1 MSLST
6 NRPISF
12 IFLLRDRLPVVIDHF
27 AHPSIPNPV
36 PSRDSLHEI
45 PGYSSFLSLY
55 RQPGSNVYVKISG
68 QYRIVPP
75 NTDGT
80 TDDNDPGM
88 SALKNVFFELLQI
101 DPTRL
106 VWGSDWPHTR
116 FEGIDTVGWARTVV
130 GWCHEFAARSQGV
143 EDVQAVDEEEVK
155 ERARRLVEMVF
166 KTNAD
171 ELWLGRDRVIPSS
184 REPLIEDEERQR

>member
-1 MSLST
+1 
-6 NRPISF
+6 
-12 IFLLRDRLPVVIDHF
+12 V
-27 AHPSIPNPV
+27 PN
-36 PSRDSLHEI
+36 SESLHEI
-45 PGYSSFLSLY
+45 PGYSAFLSLY

-80 TDDNDPGM
+80 NEDSDPGM
-88 SALKNVFFELLQI
+88 SALKNMFFEVLRI

-130 GWCHEFAARSQGV
+130 GWCQEFAARSQGV
-143 EDVQAVDEEEVK
+143 EGVQAVDESKVEK
-155 ERARRLVEMVF
+155 SAKRLVEMVF

-171 ELWLGRDRVIPSS
+171 ELWLGRDRVKPSS
-184 REPLIEDEERQR
+184 REPIVEGEERQR

>member
-1 MSLST
+1 M
-6 NRPISF
+6 
-12 IFLLRDRLPVVIDHF
+12 IDHF
-27 AHPSIPNPV
+27 AHPSIPNSV
-36 PSRDSLHEI
+36 PNSDSLHEI

-75 NTDGT
+75 KSDGT
-80 TDDNDPGM
+80 DNENDLGM
-88 SALKNVFFELLQI
+88 SALKEMYFELLQI

-130 GWCHEFAARSQGV
+130 GWCQEFGARSQDEEG
-143 EDVQAVDEEEVK
+143 VQAVDESKVE
-155 ERARRLVEMVF
+155 ERAKRLVEMVF

-171 ELWLGRDRVIPSS
+171 ELWLGRDRVKPSS
-184 REPLIEDEERQR
+184 REPLIEDEGRRR

>member
-1 MSLST
+1 
-6 NRPISF
+6 
-12 IFLLRDRLPVVIDHF
+12 VIDHF
-27 AHPSIPNPV
+27 AHPSIPTPV
-36 PSRDSLHEI
+36 PKSDSLHEI

-80 TDDNDPGM
+80 NDDIDPGIL
-88 SALKNVFFELLQI
+88 ALKGMFFELLRI

-130 GWCHEFAARSQGV
+130 GWCQEYAARPQGE
-143 EDVQAVDEEEVK
+143 EDVQAGKVE
-155 ERARRLVEMVF
+155 ERAKRLVEMVF

-171 ELWLGRDRVIPSS
+171 ELWLGRDRVYPSS
-184 REPLIEDEERQR
+184 REPIVEGEERQR

>member
-1 MSLST
+1 
-6 NRPISF
+6 
-12 IFLLRDRLPVVIDHF
+12 VIDHF
-27 AHPSIPNPV
+27 AHP
-36 PSRDSLHEI
+36 SLHEI

-80 TDDNDPGM
+80 NDDSNPGM
-88 SALKNVFFELLQI
+88 SALKEMFFELLQS

-130 GWCHEFAARSQGV
+130 GWCQEYAARSQG
-143 EDVQAVDEEEVK
+143 EADEQAVDEAEVK
-155 ERARRLVEMVF
+155 ERARRLVETVF

-171 ELWLGRDRVIPSS
+171 ELWLGKDRVKPSS
-184 REPLIEDEERQR
+184 FEPMVEGEERQR